1 MYYVPVAML
10 KDENEV
16 IKDLQVR
23 LAGALGDKAMLE
35 SARDAVWGLMMEA
48 TNENPHD
55 ARWLRVYDALYAVM
69 H

>member
-23 LAGALGDKAMLE
+23 LDGVPCSRPVPSNRRHQAGTEPVGA
-35 SARDAVWGLMMEA
+35 
-48 TNENPHD
+48 
-55 ARWLRVYDALYAVM
+55 
-69 H
+69 